1 MANLSK
7 TAKTHVY
14 TSYAKKSIYHQDSS
28 YVSRYSVALTT
39 MCLWSIMLYPVYPSE
54 LILQDSFQI
63 LSFCLKAA
71 LIDPKP
77 KQNPPSYVAC
87 SLSILRVLLLYHL
100 RHCAHGYR
108 LFLSP
113 DVSFLRT
120 NCVSLS
126 SPAMITFTFI

>member
-14 TSYAKKSIYHQDSS
+14 TSYAKKSIYHQDSG

-39 MCLWSIMLYPVYPSE
+39 ICLWSVILYLVYHSE
-54 LILQDSFQI
+54 LILKDSFQI

-71 LIDPKP
+71 LMTP
-77 KQNPPSYVAC
+77 NPNKINLLSC
-87 SLSILRVLLLYHL
+87 SLSILLVLLLYHL
-100 RHCAHGYR
+100 CHRVHGYC
-108 LFLSP
+108 LFLSL

-126 SPAMITFTFI
+126 SPAMITFILL